1 MKKKLN
7 MSTNSPHFL
16 PLKRI
21 LGIILLLFFCST
33 VSAQKTLT
41 FWTDQNVTGPI
52 KIYYNGSYAG
62 SITRGYSSFPGCYAY
77 GCVTV
82 TVKGTGNTWKA
93 VADDGTEWSSSSETL
108 HAECTGM
115 RLYCRSRQNTTSPT
129 PRSAESS
136 NGQTNPYVGDG
147 GGGGYA
153 VAGAAIAF
161 AAIAVAAME
170 VCLNSDFY
178 VSGTVSSRYGGL
190 EFGFRN
196 NWNRHISFEQT
207 VVWRYRFLQPI
218 PHFLHTDNFET
229 PTIYDYNSNSYY
241 YAYNYYR
248 SNWGCNFRLIYNF
261 FDRDRVFAYTNYI
274 VNPYVGFGCD
284 FMADDGFFTSAV
296 AGFTF
301 GSRRVKLDCRY
312 TFGYDFRNR
321 STVANQLQLG
331 LIVAYQYKRL
341 RFFRRNR

>member
-1 MKKKLN
+1 MKRLLKK
-7 MSTNSPHFL
+7 
-16 PLKRI
+16 
-21 LGIILLLFFCST
+21 IIGAFALLLLIGSSVF
-33 VSAQKTLT
+33 AQKTLT

-52 KIYYNGSYAG
+52 KIYYNGSYEG

-93 VADDGTEWSSSSETL
+93 IAEDGTEWSSTKETL

-115 RLYCRSRQNTTSPT
+115 RLYCRSSSHTS
-129 PRSAESS
+129 
-136 NGQTNPYVGDG
+136 NPP
-147 GGGGYA
+147 GGYTGNGNGPDVTPPPPA
-153 VAGAAIAF
+153 PVGAGIVI